1 MKRRVR
7 QAFAWFRKDTT
18 QRAIQL
24 ALVGLGANA
33 LNTLLKDTEKRLSA
47 LEDGGLVPLDDVVT
61 LRDHSKLESRLERV
75 EAVVPIAPPPPMI
88 DAEVVEEVPG
98 AVGASVG
105 PEGAQEDQEGS

>member
-1 MKRRVR
+1 MKRRLR
-7 QAFAWFRKDTT
+7 QALTWFRKDTT
-18 QRAIQL
+18 QRAFQL

-61 LRDHSKLESRLERV
+61 LKDHSKLESRLERV
-75 EAVVPIAPPPPMI
+75 EAVVPIAPPPPVL
-88 DAEVVEEVPG
+88 DAEVVEEDAA

-105 PEGAQEDQEGS
+105 SEGAQEGQEAS